1 MFIAGYDKDED
12 VALAGQKGYKPS
24 PDILASNVYIN
35 GISLEYTESST
46 SLPNTLILPG
56 SAANDFPIRGAPA
69 PFPYQRA
76 TFGGVQGQIRQ
87 PIISDPLPGTING
100 RARLSAGEVASI
112 INFAADRARTTRAG
126 IRLPIGSQMQVFISV
141 VNFPNQPGMTP
152 TVLGTFRTGE
162 ATLFSW
168 DVAVQK
174 ARTALAYSN
183 NGNRLAMSTRTVGF
197 LAQSHYPP
205 GIDADNPGP
214 FFGQQE
220 IFSGL
225 LGTAPNVT
233 VNPNPQINPALPN
246 GITIFPGGFPL
257 YRNGQLIGAI
267 GVSGDGVDQDDIV
280 GASGTHD
287 FLTPDAIR
295 ADQTVF
301 RGARLPYAKFPRD
314 PTGVTRNNDTVVVS
328 SPHALITPQG
338 LVNIS
343 SRANVGSGENVL
355 IAGFT
360 VTGTVGKTILIR
372 GLGPSLAQFHI
383 SRTLADPILELHKP
397 GTTIVVNDNWKS
409 TQLSTIQAT
418 GIPPSNESES
428 AIVATLAPGAYTAVV
443 RGKNGASGV
452 GLVEVYDLSRSS
464 ASRLDNISTRGSVG
478 TNDNAM
484 IGGFVVGADANIA
497 RVVIRAIGP
506 SLTRFGIT
514 HPLSD
519 PILELHNSNGVLVT
533 ANDNWQDSQ
542 RLEVLATGLA
552 PMDARESVT
561 TGWFPSGAYTA
572 VVRGKNQQTGVGLVE
587 VYCLH

>member
-1 MFIAGYDKDED
+1 MGGVGVTGDGTPLPSIAPDFRAENPFVFIAGYDKDED
-12 VALAGQKGYKPS
+12 VALAGQKSYKPS

-35 GISLEYTESST
+35 GISLEYTENST

-100 RARLSAGEVASI
+100 RARLSAGEVQHHQLRGRSRSHYSCRHPSAHRIANGGFYFGGEFSE
-112 INFAADRARTTRAG
+112 
-126 IRLPIGSQMQVFISV
+126 S
-141 VNFPNQPGMTP
+141 PGMTP

-267 GVSGDGVDQDDIV
+267 EVSGDGVDQDDIV

-328 SPHALITPQG
+328 SPHAL
-338 LVNIS
+338 
-343 SRANVGSGENVL
+343 SRPKGWSIFQAKHNVGSGENVL

-360 VTGTVGKTILIR
+360 VTGTVAR
-372 GLGPSLAQFHI
+372 QF
-383 SRTLADPILELHKP
+383 
-397 GTTIVVNDNWKS
+397 
-409 TQLSTIQAT
+409 
-418 GIPPSNESES
+418 
-428 AIVATLAPGAYTAVV
+428 
-443 RGKNGASGV
+443 
-452 GLVEVYDLSRSS
+452 
-464 ASRLDNISTRGSVG
+464 
-478 TNDNAM
+478 
-484 IGGFVVGADANIA
+484 
-497 RVVIRAIGP
+497 
-506 SLTRFGIT
+506 
-514 HPLSD
+514 
-519 PILELHNSNGVLVT
+519 
-533 ANDNWQDSQ
+533 
-542 RLEVLATGLA
+542 
-552 PMDARESVT
+552 
-561 TGWFPSGAYTA
+561 
-572 VVRGKNQQTGVGLVE
+572 
-587 VYCLH
+587 

>member
-1 MFIAGYDKDED
+1 MIPSSLHPRARGSPIPGTSLDGSPGGVPLYKNGRLVGGVGVTGDGTPCRRFPIFARKIRSCLFAGYDKDED

-24 PDILASNVYIN
+24 SDILASNVYIN

-46 SLPNTLILPG
+46 SLPATLILPG
-56 SAANDFPIRGAPA
+56 SFAIGFPIQGSPA
-69 PFPYQRA
+69 SFPYPVA

-87 PIISDPLPGTING
+87 GIISDPLPGTING
-100 RARLSAGEVASI
+100 QPRLSATEVASI

-126 IRLPIGSQMQVFISV
+126 IRLPIGSQMQVFITV
-141 VNFPNQPGMTP
+141 VNFPNRDGVTP

-328 SPHALITPQG
+328 SPHALIAPQG

-397 GTTIVVNDNWKS
+397 GTTVVVNDNWKS
-409 TQLSTIQAT
+409 TQLSRH
-418 GIPPSNESES
+418 SSHWNS
-428 AIVATLAPGAYTAVV
+428 AIKRIRISHCRDSGS
-443 RGKNGASGV
+443 RGI
-452 GLVEVYDLSRSS
+452 YCSRSRKEWREWS
-464 ASRLDNISTRGSVG
+464 WAGR
-478 TNDNAM
+478 
-484 IGGFVVGADANIA
+484 
-497 RVVIRAIGP
+497 
-506 SLTRFGIT
+506 SLRPKSIFGV
-514 HPLSD
+514 P
-519 PILELHNSNGVLVT
+519 
-533 ANDNWQDSQ
+533 A
-542 RLEVLATGLA
+542 
-552 PMDARESVT
+552 
-561 TGWFPSGAYTA
+561 
-572 VVRGKNQQTGVGLVE
+572 
-587 VYCLH
+587 